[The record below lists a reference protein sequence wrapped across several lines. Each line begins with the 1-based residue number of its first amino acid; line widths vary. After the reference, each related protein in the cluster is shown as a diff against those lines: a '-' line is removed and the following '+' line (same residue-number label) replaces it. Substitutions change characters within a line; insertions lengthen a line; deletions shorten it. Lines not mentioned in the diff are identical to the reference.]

1 MPEANLF
8 SKINN
13 LVKIEIAFLVD
24 LVALGG
30 FFSLS
35 TNWSHLFYLV
45 PLLIAG
51 TFASFSAA
59 LFNNVYDIDIDGE
72 MKRVSSRRGTIR
84 ENRRKYSI
92 IALIMLVISIIIGVL
107 FLNIVSVI
115 FILLGFASYV
125 FLYTI
130 FLKRRTDWNI
140 VIGGVA
146 GSLPALAGS
155 AAFSGVISYGSLFI
169 ALLVFMWTPTHFWS
183 LSIKYVD
190 DYRKAEI
197 PMLPVTQGVDRTI
210 FWILVNTIILFI
222 ITIIP
227 AILNFPVLGIFYR
240 LISIP
245 MALFILIPVIIL
257 YNKRDERSY
266 KMVFS
271 ISNFFLMFLLIAICF
286 LPFSFSL

>member
-92 IALIMLVISIIIGVL
+92 IALIMLVISIIVGVL

-245 MALFILIPVIIL
+245 MALFILISVIIL

-286 LPFSFSL
+286 LPFSFPL

>member
-1 MPEANLF
+1 MPETNLF
-8 SKINN
+8 SKVNN

-30 FFSLS
+30 FFTLS
-35 TNWSHLFYLV
+35 SNWSHLFYVV

-51 TFASFSAA
+51 TLASFSAA
-59 LFNNVYDIDIDGE
+59 LFNNVYDTDIDGE
-72 MKRVSSRRGTIR
+72 MKRVSTRRETIK

-92 IALIMLVISIIIGVL
+92 IASIMLLVSFIIGIL
-107 FLNIVSVI
+107 FLTLLSVT

-155 AAFSGVISYGSLFI
+155 AAFSGIISYGSIFI

-197 PMLPVTQGVDRTI
+197 PMLPVTKGVDRTI
-210 FWILVNTIILFI
+210 FWILVNTIILFMV
-222 ITIIP
+222 TVIP
-227 AILNFPVLGIFYR
+227 AVLNFPVLGILYR

-245 MALFILIPVIIL
+245 MALLILIPVIIL
-257 YNKRDERSY
+257 YMKRDEKSY
-266 KMVFS
+266 KTVFG
-271 ISNFFLMFLLIAICF
+271 ISNFFLMILLIAICLMPLRF
-286 LPFSFSL
+286 

>member
-30 FFSLS
+30 FFSLN

-92 IALIMLVISIIIGVL
+92 IALIMLVISITVSVL

-286 LPFSFSL
+286 LPFSFPL

>member
-35 TNWSHLFYLV
+35 TNWSHLLYLV

-286 LPFSFSL
+286 LPFSFPL

>member
-1 MPEANLF
+1 LPEANLF

>member
-35 TNWSHLFYLV
+35 TNWSHLLYLV

-245 MALFILIPVIIL
+245 MALFILISVIIL

-286 LPFSFSL
+286 LPFSFPL

>member
-35 TNWSHLFYLV
+35 TNWSHLLYLV

-92 IALIMLVISIIIGVL
+92 IALIMLVISIIVGVL

>member
-257 YNKRDERSY
+257 YNKRDEKSY

-286 LPFSFSL
+286 LPFSFPL

>member
-1 MPEANLF
+1 MPETNLF
-8 SKINN
+8 SKVNN

-30 FFSLS
+30 FFTLS
-35 TNWSHLFYLV
+35 SNWSHLFYV
-45 PLLIAG
+45 IPLLIAG
-51 TFASFSAA
+51 TLASFSAA
-59 LFNNVYDIDIDGE
+59 LFNNVYDTDIDRE
-72 MKRVSSRRGTIR
+72 MKRVSARRETIK

-92 IALIMLVISIIIGVL
+92 IASIMLLASFIIGIL
-107 FLNIVSVI
+107 FLTLLSVT

-155 AAFSGVISYGSLFI
+155 TAFSGIISYGSIFI

-183 LSIKYVD
+183 LSIKYVE

-197 PMLPVTQGVDRTI
+197 PMLPVTKGVDRTI
-210 FWILVNTIILFI
+210 FWILVNTIILFLV
-222 ITIIP
+222 TVIP
-227 AILNFPVLGIFYR
+227 AVLNFPVLGILYR

-245 MALFILIPVIIL
+245 MALLILIPVIIL
-257 YNKRDERSY
+257 YMKQDEKSY
-266 KMVFS
+266 KTVFG
-271 ISNFFLMFLLIAICF
+271 ISNFFLMILLIAIC
-286 LPFSFSL
+286 LMPFSF

>member
-1 MPEANLF
+1 MPETNLF
-8 SKINN
+8 SKVNN

-30 FFSLS
+30 FFTLS
-35 TNWSHLFYLV
+35 SNWSHLFYV
-45 PLLIAG
+45 IPLLIAG
-51 TFASFSAA
+51 TLASFSAA
-59 LFNNVYDIDIDGE
+59 LFNNVYDTDIDGE
-72 MKRVSSRRGTIR
+72 MKRVSARRETIK

-92 IALIMLVISIIIGVL
+92 IASIMLLASFIIGIL
-107 FLNIVSVI
+107 FLTLLSVT

-140 VIGGVA
+140 VIGGIA

-155 AAFSGVISYGSLFI
+155 AAFSGIISYGSIFI

-197 PMLPVTQGVDRTI
+197 PMLPVTKGVDRTI
-210 FWILVNTIILFI
+210 FWILVNTIILFLV
-222 ITIIP
+222 TVIP
-227 AILNFPVLGIFYR
+227 AVLNFPVLGILYR

-245 MALFILIPVIIL
+245 MALLILIPVIIL
-257 YNKRDERSY
+257 YMKRDEKSY
-266 KMVFS
+266 KTVFG
-271 ISNFFLMFLLIAICF
+271 ISNFFLMILLIAIC
-286 LPFSFSL
+286 LMPFSF

>member
-92 IALIMLVISIIIGVL
+92 IALIMLVISITVSVL

-245 MALFILIPVIIL
+245 MALFILISVIIL

>member
-1 MPEANLF
+1 LPETNLF
-8 SKINN
+8 SKVNN

-30 FFSLS
+30 FFTLS
-35 TNWSHLFYLV
+35 SNWSHLFYV
-45 PLLIAG
+45 IPLLIAG
-51 TFASFSAA
+51 TLASFSAA
-59 LFNNVYDIDIDGE
+59 LFNNVYDTDIDRE
-72 MKRVSSRRGTIR
+72 MKRVSARRETIK

-92 IALIMLVISIIIGVL
+92 IASIMLLASFIIGIL
-107 FLNIVSVI
+107 FLTLLSVT

-140 VIGGVA
+140 VIGGIA

-155 AAFSGVISYGSLFI
+155 AAFSGIISYGSIFI

-197 PMLPVTQGVDRTI
+197 PMLPVTKGVDRTI
-210 FWILVNTIILFI
+210 FWILVNTIILFLV
-222 ITIIP
+222 TVIP
-227 AILNFPVLGIFYR
+227 AVLNFPVLGILYR

-245 MALFILIPVIIL
+245 MALLILIPVIIL
-257 YNKRDERSY
+257 YMKQDEKSY
-266 KMVFS
+266 KTVFG
-271 ISNFFLMFLLIAICF
+271 ISNFFLMILLIAIC
-286 LPFSFSL
+286 LMPFSF

>member
-30 FFSLS
+30 FFSLNI
-35 TNWSHLFYLV
+35 NWSHLFYLV

-92 IALIMLVISIIIGVL
+92 IALIMLVISITVSVL

-245 MALFILIPVIIL
+245 MALFILISVIIL

-286 LPFSFSL
+286 LPFSFPL

>member
-1 MPEANLF
+1 MPETNLF
-8 SKINN
+8 SKVNN

-30 FFSLS
+30 FFTLS
-35 TNWSHLFYLV
+35 SNWSHLFYV
-45 PLLIAG
+45 IPLLIAG
-51 TFASFSAA
+51 TLASFSAA
-59 LFNNVYDIDIDGE
+59 LFNNVYDTDIDRE
-72 MKRVSSRRGTIR
+72 MKRVSARRETIK

-92 IALIMLVISIIIGVL
+92 IASIMLLASFIIGIL
-107 FLNIVSVI
+107 FLTLLSVT

-155 AAFSGVISYGSLFI
+155 TAFSGIISYGSIFI

-183 LSIKYVD
+183 LSIKYVE

-197 PMLPVTQGVDRTI
+197 PMLPVTKGVDKTI
-210 FWILVNTIILFI
+210 FWILVNTIILFFV
-222 ITIIP
+222 TIIP
-227 AILNFPVLGIFYR
+227 AVFNFPVLGILYR

-245 MALFILIPVIIL
+245 MALLILIPVIIL
-257 YNKRDERSY
+257 YMKQDEKSY
-266 KMVFS
+266 KTVFG
-271 ISNFFLMFLLIAICF
+271 ISNFFLMILLIAIC
-286 LPFSFSL
+286 LMPFNF

>member
-1 MPEANLF
+1 MPELNLF
-8 SKINN
+8 SKVNN

-30 FFSLS
+30 FFTLS
-35 TNWSHLFYLV
+35 SNWSHSFYVV

-51 TFASFSAA
+51 TLASFSAA
-59 LFNNVYDIDIDGE
+59 LFNNVYDTDIDGE
-72 MKRVSSRRGTIR
+72 MKRVSIRRETIK

-92 IALIMLVISIIIGVL
+92 IASIMLLASFIIGIL
-107 FLNIVSVI
+107 FLTLLSVT

-155 AAFSGVISYGSLFI
+155 TAFSGIISYGSIFI

-183 LSIKYVD
+183 LSIKYVE

-197 PMLPVTQGVDRTI
+197 PMLPVTKGVDKTI
-210 FWILVNTIILFI
+210 FWILVNTIILFLV
-222 ITIIP
+222 TVIP
-227 AILNFPVLGIFYR
+227 AVFNFPVLGILYR

-245 MALFILIPVIIL
+245 MALLILIPVIIL
-257 YNKRDERSY
+257 YIKRDEKSY
-266 KMVFS
+266 KTVFG
-271 ISNFFLMFLLIAICF
+271 ISNFFLMILLIAICLMPLRF
-286 LPFSFSL
+286 

>member
-1 MPEANLF
+1 LPETNLF
-8 SKINN
+8 SKVNN

-30 FFSLS
+30 FFTLS
-35 TNWSHLFYLV
+35 SNWSHLFYV
-45 PLLIAG
+45 IPLLIAG
-51 TFASFSAA
+51 TLASFSAA
-59 LFNNVYDIDIDGE
+59 LFNNVYDTDIDRE
-72 MKRVSSRRGTIR
+72 MKRVSARRETIK

-92 IALIMLVISIIIGVL
+92 IASIMLLASFIIGIL
-107 FLNIVSVI
+107 FLTLLSVT

-155 AAFSGVISYGSLFI
+155 AAFSGIISYGSIFI

-197 PMLPVTQGVDRTI
+197 PMLPVTKGVDRTI
-210 FWILVNTIILFI
+210 FWILVNTIILFLV
-222 ITIIP
+222 TVIP
-227 AILNFPVLGIFYR
+227 AVLNFPVLGILYR

-245 MALFILIPVIIL
+245 MALLILIPVIIL
-257 YNKRDERSY
+257 YMKQDEKSY
-266 KMVFS
+266 KTVFG
-271 ISNFFLMFLLIAICF
+271 ISNFFLMILLIAIC
-286 LPFSFSL
+286 LMPFSF

>member
-35 TNWSHLFYLV
+35 TNWSHLLYLV

-92 IALIMLVISIIIGVL
+92 IALIMLVISIIVGVL

-286 LPFSFSL
+286 LPFSFPL

>member
-1 MPEANLF
+1 MPETNLF
-8 SKINN
+8 SKVNN

-30 FFSLS
+30 FFTLS
-35 TNWSHLFYLV
+35 SNWSHLFYV
-45 PLLIAG
+45 IPLLIAG
-51 TFASFSAA
+51 TLASFSAA
-59 LFNNVYDIDIDGE
+59 LFNNVYDTDIDRE
-72 MKRVSSRRGTIR
+72 MKRVSARRETIK

-92 IALIMLVISIIIGVL
+92 IASIMLLASFIIGIL
-107 FLNIVSVI
+107 FLTLLSVT

-155 AAFSGVISYGSLFI
+155 AAFSGIISYGSIFI

-197 PMLPVTQGVDRTI
+197 PMLPVTKGVDRTI
-210 FWILVNTIILFI
+210 FWILVNTIILFLV
-222 ITIIP
+222 TVIP
-227 AILNFPVLGIFYR
+227 AVLNFPVLGILYR

-245 MALFILIPVIIL
+245 MALLILIPVIIL
-257 YNKRDERSY
+257 YMKQDEKSY
-266 KMVFS
+266 KTVFG
-271 ISNFFLMFLLIAICF
+271 ISNFFLMILLIAIC
-286 LPFSFSL
+286 LMPFSF

>member
-35 TNWSHLFYLV
+35 TNWSHLLYLV

>member
-1 MPEANLF
+1 MPETNLF
-8 SKINN
+8 SKVNN

-30 FFSLS
+30 FFTLS
-35 TNWSHLFYLV
+35 SNWSHLFYV
-45 PLLIAG
+45 IPLLIAG
-51 TFASFSAA
+51 TLASFSAA
-59 LFNNVYDIDIDGE
+59 LFNNVYDTDIDRE
-72 MKRVSSRRGTIR
+72 MKRVSARRETIK

-92 IALIMLVISIIIGVL
+92 IASIMLLASFIIGIL
-107 FLNIVSVI
+107 FLTLLSVT

-155 AAFSGVISYGSLFI
+155 TAFSGIISYGSIFI

-183 LSIKYVD
+183 LSIKYVE

-197 PMLPVTQGVDRTI
+197 PMLPVTKGVDKTI
-210 FWILVNTIILFI
+210 FWILVNTIILFLV
-222 ITIIP
+222 TVIP
-227 AILNFPVLGIFYR
+227 AVLNFPVLGILYR

-245 MALFILIPVIIL
+245 MALLILIPVIIL
-257 YNKRDERSY
+257 YMKQDEKSY
-266 KMVFS
+266 KTVFG
-271 ISNFFLMFLLIAICF
+271 ISNFFLMILLIAIC
-286 LPFSFSL
+286 LMPFSF

>member
-30 FFSLS
+30 FFSLNI
-35 TNWSHLFYLV
+35 NWSHLFYLV

-92 IALIMLVISIIIGVL
+92 IALIMLVISITVSVL

>member
-1 MPEANLF
+1 LPETNLF
-8 SKINN
+8 SKVNN

-30 FFSLS
+30 FFTLS
-35 TNWSHLFYLV
+35 SNWSHLFYV
-45 PLLIAG
+45 IPLLIAG
-51 TFASFSAA
+51 TLASFSAA
-59 LFNNVYDIDIDGE
+59 LFNNVYDTDIDRE
-72 MKRVSSRRGTIR
+72 MKRVSARRETIK

-92 IALIMLVISIIIGVL
+92 IASIMLLASFIIGIL
-107 FLNIVSVI
+107 FLTLLSVT

-155 AAFSGVISYGSLFI
+155 TAFSGIISYGSIFI

-183 LSIKYVD
+183 LSIKYVE

-197 PMLPVTQGVDRTI
+197 PMLPVTKGVDKTI
-210 FWILVNTIILFI
+210 FWILVNTIILFLV
-222 ITIIP
+222 TVIP
-227 AILNFPVLGIFYR
+227 AVLNFPVLGILYR

-245 MALFILIPVIIL
+245 MALLILIPVIIL
-257 YNKRDERSY
+257 YMKQDEKSY
-266 KMVFS
+266 KTVFG
-271 ISNFFLMFLLIAICF
+271 ISNFFLMILLIAIC
-286 LPFSFSL
+286 LMPFSF

>member
-1 MPEANLF
+1 MPETNLF
-8 SKINN
+8 SKVNN

-30 FFSLS
+30 FFTLS
-35 TNWSHLFYLV
+35 SNWSHLFYV
-45 PLLIAG
+45 IPLLIAG
-51 TFASFSAA
+51 TLASFSAA
-59 LFNNVYDIDIDGE
+59 LFNNVYDTDIDRE
-72 MKRVSSRRGTIR
+72 MKRVSARRETIK

-92 IALIMLVISIIIGVL
+92 IASIMLLASFIIGIL
-107 FLNIVSVI
+107 FLTLLSVT

-155 AAFSGVISYGSLFI
+155 TAFSGIISYGSIFI

-183 LSIKYVD
+183 LSIKYVE

-197 PMLPVTQGVDRTI
+197 PMLPVTKGVDKTI
-210 FWILVNTIILFI
+210 FWILVNTIILFFV
-222 ITIIP
+222 TIIP
-227 AILNFPVLGIFYR
+227 AVFNFPVLGILYR

-245 MALFILIPVIIL
+245 MALLILIPVIIL
-257 YNKRDERSY
+257 YMKQDEKSY
-266 KMVFS
+266 KTVFG
-271 ISNFFLMFLLIAICF
+271 ISNFFLMILLIAIC
-286 LPFSFSL
+286 LMPFSF

>member
-245 MALFILIPVIIL
+245 MALFILISVIIL

-286 LPFSFSL
+286 LPFSFPL

>member
-1 MPEANLF
+1 LPETNLF
-8 SKINN
+8 SKVNN

-30 FFSLS
+30 FFTLS
-35 TNWSHLFYLV
+35 SNWSHLFYV
-45 PLLIAG
+45 IPLLIAG
-51 TFASFSAA
+51 TLASFSAA
-59 LFNNVYDIDIDGE
+59 LFNNVYDTDIDGE
-72 MKRVSSRRGTIR
+72 MKRVSARRETIK

-92 IALIMLVISIIIGVL
+92 IASIMLLASFIIGIL
-107 FLNIVSVI
+107 FLTLLSVT

-140 VIGGVA
+140 VIGGIA

-155 AAFSGVISYGSLFI
+155 AAFSGIISYGSIFI

-197 PMLPVTQGVDRTI
+197 PMLPVTKGVDRTI
-210 FWILVNTIILFI
+210 FWILVNTIILFLV
-222 ITIIP
+222 TVIP
-227 AILNFPVLGIFYR
+227 AVLNFPVLGILYR

-245 MALFILIPVIIL
+245 MALLILIPVIIL
-257 YNKRDERSY
+257 YMKRDEKSY
-266 KMVFS
+266 KTVFG
-271 ISNFFLMFLLIAICF
+271 ISNFFLMILLIAIC
-286 LPFSFSL
+286 LMPFSF

>member
-1 MPEANLF
+1 MPETNLF
-8 SKINN
+8 SKVNN

-30 FFSLS
+30 FFTLS
-35 TNWSHLFYLV
+35 SNWSHLFYV
-45 PLLIAG
+45 IPLLIAG
-51 TFASFSAA
+51 TLASFSAA
-59 LFNNVYDIDIDGE
+59 LFNNVYDTDIDRE
-72 MKRVSSRRGTIR
+72 MKRVSARRETIK

-92 IALIMLVISIIIGVL
+92 IASIMLLASFIIGIL
-107 FLNIVSVI
+107 FLTLLSVT

-155 AAFSGVISYGSLFI
+155 AAFSGIISYGSIFI

-197 PMLPVTQGVDRTI
+197 PMLPVTKGVDRTI
-210 FWILVNTIILFI
+210 FWILVNTIILFLV
-222 ITIIP
+222 TVIP
-227 AILNFPVLGIFYR
+227 AVLNFPVLGILYR

-245 MALFILIPVIIL
+245 MALLILIPVIIL
-257 YNKRDERSY
+257 YMKRDEKSY
-266 KMVFS
+266 KTVFG
-271 ISNFFLMFLLIAICF
+271 ISNFFLMILLIAIC
-286 LPFSFSL
+286 LMPFSF

>member
-1 MPEANLF
+1 LPETNLF
-8 SKINN
+8 SKVNN

-30 FFSLS
+30 FFTLS
-35 TNWSHLFYLV
+35 SNWSHLFYV
-45 PLLIAG
+45 IPLLIAG
-51 TFASFSAA
+51 TLASFSAA
-59 LFNNVYDIDIDGE
+59 LFNNVYDTDIDRE
-72 MKRVSSRRGTIR
+72 MKRVSARRETIK

-92 IALIMLVISIIIGVL
+92 IASIMLLASFIIGIL
-107 FLNIVSVI
+107 FLTLLSVT

-155 AAFSGVISYGSLFI
+155 AAFSGIISYGSIFI

-197 PMLPVTQGVDRTI
+197 PMLPVTKGVDRTI
-210 FWILVNTIILFI
+210 FWILVNTIILFLVTVIPGCFEFSGSWNI
-222 ITIIP
+222 IQVDQYS
-227 AILNFPVLGIFYR
+227 NGSFDSHSSYY
-240 LISIP
+240 S
-245 MALFILIPVIIL
+245 L
-257 YNKRDERSY
+257 YEAR
-266 KMVFS
+266 
-271 ISNFFLMFLLIAICF
+271 
-286 LPFSFSL
+286 

>member
-30 FFSLS
+30 FFSLN

-92 IALIMLVISIIIGVL
+92 IALIMLVISITVSVL

>member
-35 TNWSHLFYLV
+35 TNWSHLLYLV

-92 IALIMLVISIIIGVL
+92 IALIMLVISIIVGVL

-190 DYRKAEI
+190 DYRKADI

-245 MALFILIPVIIL
+245 MALFILISVIIL

>member
-1 MPEANLF
+1 MPETNLF
-8 SKINN
+8 SKVNN

-30 FFSLS
+30 FFTLS
-35 TNWSHLFYLV
+35 SNWSHLFYV
-45 PLLIAG
+45 IPLLIAG
-51 TFASFSAA
+51 TLASFSAA
-59 LFNNVYDIDIDGE
+59 LFNNVYDTDIDRE
-72 MKRVSSRRGTIR
+72 MKRVSARRETIK

-92 IALIMLVISIIIGVL
+92 IASIMLLASFIIGIL
-107 FLNIVSVI
+107 FLTLLSVT

-140 VIGGVA
+140 VIGGIA

-155 AAFSGVISYGSLFI
+155 AAFSGIISYGSIFI

-197 PMLPVTQGVDRTI
+197 PMLPVTKGVDRTI
-210 FWILVNTIILFI
+210 FWILVNTIILFLV
-222 ITIIP
+222 TVIP
-227 AILNFPVLGIFYR
+227 AVLNFPVLGILYR

-245 MALFILIPVIIL
+245 MALLILIPVIIL
-257 YNKRDERSY
+257 YMKQDEKSY
-266 KMVFS
+266 KTVFG
-271 ISNFFLMFLLIAICF
+271 ISNFFLMILLIAIC
-286 LPFSFSL
+286 LMPFSF

>member
-92 IALIMLVISIIIGVL
+92 IALIMLVISITVSVL

-245 MALFILIPVIIL
+245 MALFILISVIIL

-286 LPFSFSL
+286 LPFSFPL

>member
-1 MPEANLF
+1 M
-8 SKINN
+8 
-13 LVKIEIAFLVD
+13 VKIEIAFLVD
-24 LVALGG
+24 LVALAG
-30 FFSLS
+30 FFTLN
-35 TNWSHLFYLV
+35 TNWVHLFYIV

-51 TFASFSAA
+51 TLASFSAA

-72 MKRVSSRRGTIR
+72 MKRVSARRGIIR
-84 ENRRKYSI
+84 ENRQKYFT
-92 IALIMLVISIIIGVL
+92 IALIMLLISIIVGIL
-107 FLNIVSVI
+107 FLTLLSVT

-140 VIGGVA
+140 VIGGIA
-146 GSLPALAGS
+146 GSFPALAGS
-155 AAFSGVISYGSLFI
+155 AAFSATITYGSIFI

-197 PMLPVTQGVDRTI
+197 PMLPVTQGVDKTI
-210 FWILVNTIILFI
+210 LWIMVNTVILFLL
-222 ITIIP
+222 TIIP
-227 AILNFPVLGIFYR
+227 AVFNYPILGILYR
-240 LISIP
+240 LTSIP

-257 YNKRDERSY
+257 YRKRDEKSY

-271 ISNFFLMFLLIAICF
+271 ISNVFLMILLIAIC
-286 LPFSFSL
+286 LMPLSFSP